1 MRFSQS
7 LLDKADSCLLS
18 MQYAIEDPRRFG
30 GSKRAVGT
38 AFHAGL
44 EHYYMTGLAG
54 RPDYPSLAEVLEQ
67 AEIAFYAEVE
77 QSPGGFSWDEDLPD
91 GESCMFAVRGMLTH
105 YFTVSLQDGPI
116 PWDLDEWGEWDVI
129 GVETPWSFPHPSN
142 PAIELSSRGIDL
154 TLRHRA
160 TGWVNVVDHKTAGQ
174 AWGEH
179 KGHPRKKAQ
188 GPLYVW
194 AARQLWPDAPGYM
207 MAYDI
212 IGYPNKKAGSKNP
225 AGWCRFE
232 RRVATPG
239 PEHIE
244 AALERVAGA
253 YELYALY
260 RGDYDG
266 PPRAD
271 LPANPSSTL
280 CSKRYCDFFSVC
292 PYGERLSHLPD

>member
-38 AFHAGL
+38 AFHRGL
-44 EHYYMTGLAG
+44 EYHYNVVRGGDPPPLDAVIT
-54 RPDYPSLAEVLEQ
+54 E
-67 AEIAFYAEVE
+67 AEIAFYGEIAE
-77 QSPGGFSWDEDLPD
+77 SPGGFAWDEDLPD
-91 GESCMFAVRGMLTH
+91 AESCVSAFAGMLTH
-105 YFTVSLQDGPI
+105 YFTTVLPDGPI
-116 PWDLDEWGEWDVI
+116 PWNTDEWEVI
-129 GVETPWSFPHPSN
+129 GVETPWDFPHPSN

-154 TLRHRA
+154 VLRHRV
-160 TGWVNVVDHKTAGQ
+160 TGWIIVIDHKSAGQ

-194 AARQLWPDAPGYM
+194 AAEKLWPGAPGYM

-232 RRVATPG
+232 RRIATPA

-244 AALERVAGA
+244 AALERVDSA
-253 YELYALY
+253 YTLYDFY
-260 RGDYDG
+260 RGPTPDDVRR
-266 PPRAD
+266 PD

-292 PYGERLSHLPD
+292 PYGERLSHLGE